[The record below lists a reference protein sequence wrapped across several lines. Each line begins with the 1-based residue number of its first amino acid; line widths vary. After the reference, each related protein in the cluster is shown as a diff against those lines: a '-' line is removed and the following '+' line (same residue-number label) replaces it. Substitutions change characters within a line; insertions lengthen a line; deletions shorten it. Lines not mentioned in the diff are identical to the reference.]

1 MRLRKQKGLAAI
13 ELIIGLPVLLI
24 FLVAVLEVARALIE
38 MNTLNKAV
46 RIGARYAF
54 TQSEAA
60 GCGPITAASSQANIK
75 QLVVYGTLTDG
86 ATALIDTLTT
96 NDVTVSC
103 ENNLF
108 VTVSASHTFQPLFS
122 ATIPNTNFS
131 LAIPMD
137 ASTVMRLEQ

>member
-1 MRLRKQKGLAAI
+1 MRLRKQKGLAAV

-60 GCGPITAASSQANIK
+60 GCGPITAGQANIK
-75 QLVVYGTLTDG
+75 QLVVYGTLADG